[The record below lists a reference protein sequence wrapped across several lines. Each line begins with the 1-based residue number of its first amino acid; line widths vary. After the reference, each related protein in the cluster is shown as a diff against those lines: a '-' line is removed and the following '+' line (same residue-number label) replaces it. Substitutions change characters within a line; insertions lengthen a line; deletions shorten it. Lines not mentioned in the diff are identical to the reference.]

1 MRSKCEADAHARSA
15 RSCAGWASRLAGAP
29 ASIVTETRTIAS
41 VRTGGRSLLRSH
53 YGNNSAP
60 GLKPRRPLPRDAHH
74 ALLAS
79 VFAADEA
86 HGLGEVVGQR
96 RQLAGAARQ
105 PFDRLELLGGR
116 GGDRF
121 RFLRGRMRPALR
133 LLERPADRARPLAD
147 TVRQLRHPLAR
158 AGRAGRRFADPRQ
171 VLNPVRR
178 PLHHLAQVAADALE
192 QLCRAVQRAARVLR
206 RLADVACLAPATSPA
221 CCASSVASRA
231 SALTRPAACAAPWLA
246 RRAEAATSSLDA

>member
-86 HGLGEVVGQR
+86 HGLGEAVGQR

-116 GGDRF
+116 GGSPF
-121 RFLRGRMRPALR
+121 PSPPGRPA
-133 LLERPADRARPLAD
+133 PA
-147 TVRQLRHPLAR
+147 
-158 AGRAGRRFADPRQ
+158 RRFPAPPAHRS
-171 VLNPVRR
+171 R
-178 PLHHLAQVAADALE
+178 P
-192 QLCRAVQRAARVLR
+192 
-206 RLADVACLAPATSPA
+206 
-221 CCASSVASRA
+221 
-231 SALTRPAACAAPWLA
+231 
-246 RRAEAATSSLDA
+246 